1 MLTDPGSA
9 SGDQSES
16 VKTLSWHLRTL
27 LRPRRRSTIVA
38 SAAAFAAVYAII
50 GLVPL
55 SRLVGIP
62 SFITMREAISPLAGM
77 LFGPVG
83 GGLSMVLGVY
93 LDFGLGRPVAFL
105 GLDFL
110 VDMMAAVTAGLC
122 FLGRRKLAVVV
133 PSALVVAFLASPSSV
148 WFVDVGG
155 VPVPFVWM
163 HVTSIAVLAGALHLE
178 KGGRLKKTGPFFVAP
193 VMFASTMAGHITGG
207 ILTEYV
213 YLSAG
218 TLFGAASVQA
228 YWATVFY
235 LYPAER
241 LFLTFVGTLVS
252 VPVLRAL
259 SSWRPPAIVS

>member
-1 MLTDPGSA
+1 MLAAPGSA
-9 SGDQSES
+9 GGDFPES
-16 VKTLSWHLRTL
+16 VKTLGSQLSTL
-27 LRPRRRSTIVA
+27 LGPRRRSTIVA
-38 SAAAFAAVYAII
+38 SAAAFAAVFAII
-50 GLVPL
+50 GLFPL
-55 SRLVGIP
+55 SRLVGIS

-83 GGLSMVLGVY
+83 GGLSIVLGVY
-93 LDFGLGRPVAFL
+93 LDFSLRPPAFL

-122 FLGRRKLAVVV
+122 FLGRRKLAVIL
-133 PSALVVAFLASPSSV
+133 PSALVVVFLVSPSSV
-148 WFVDVGG
+148 LFVDVGG

-163 HVTSIAVLAGALHLE
+163 HVASIIVLAGALHLE
-178 KGGRLKKTGPFFVAP
+178 GRGHIKRTSAFFVAP

-218 TLFGAASVQA
+218 TLFGATSIPA
-228 YWATVFY
+228 YWSVVFY

-241 LFLTFVGTLVS
+241 LFLTLVGTLVS
-252 VPVLRAL
+252 VPVLRAV
-259 SSWRPPAIVS
+259 SGRRPPATAS

>member
-1 MLTDPGSA
+1 MLAEPGSA
-9 SGDQSES
+9 TGDFPES
-16 VKTLSWHLRTL
+16 VKTLGCQRGAL

-55 SRLVGIP
+55 SRLVGIS

-93 LDFGLGRPVAFL
+93 LDFLLGRPVAFL

-110 VDMMAAVTAGLC
+110 IDLMAAVTAGLC
-122 FLGRRKLAVVV
+122 FLGRRRLAVIL
-133 PSALVVAFLASPSSV
+133 PSILVVIFLFSPSSV
-148 WFVDVGG
+148 LFVDVGG

-163 HVTSIAVLAGALHLE
+163 HLASIIVLAGALRLE
-178 KGGRLKKTGPFFVAP
+178 AGGHIKRTSALFVAP

-207 ILTEYV
+207 ILTEYI

-218 TLFGAASVQA
+218 TLFGAASAQA
-228 YWATVFY
+228 YWTTVFY

-252 VPVLRAL
+252 VPVLRAV
-259 SSWRPPAIVS
+259 SSRRPPTTVS